1 MKNSSKLFLCS
12 ILVLAAACAPTM
24 MEVPPHE
31 ERRLDAVIAERN
43 AIERIDANMSV
54 VFEKKDS
61 EMYGDA
67 VLDMTRTGDL
77 HLKVFTL
84 GILGMD
90 LSSKNGVVKSTPRLD
105 KAKTAILTRGLRDCL
120 FWWDLQDFTVQEE
133 GDYLVMR
140 SATRSVWLDKKTL
153 LPGKQRIDFDD
164 GKQLTV
170 MYDTPARQSGIW
182 YQARMRIE
190 IPRYA
195 VTLTVNEISFLKNM

>member
-1 MKNSSKLFLCS
+1 MKKSSKLFLCS
-12 ILVLAAACAPTM
+12 ILVLAAACARTM
-24 MEVPPHE
+24 VEMPPRE

-67 VLDMTRTGDL
+67 VLDMTRAGDL
-77 HLKVFTL
+77 DLKVFSL

-90 LSSKNGVVKSTPRLD
+90 LSSRNGVVKSTPRLD
-105 KAKTAILTRGLRDCL
+105 RTKTTILTKGLRDCL

-140 SATRSVWLDKKTL
+140 SATRSVWLDRKTL

-170 MYDTPARQSGIW
+170 TYDAPARQGGIW
-182 YQARMRIE
+182 YLTKMRIE
-190 IPRYA
+190 LLHYA
-195 VTLTVNEISFLKNM
+195 VTLTVKEISFLTNR